1 MLFRNETVKTNE
13 MFKSSVFLSN
23 FYNIWP
29 DLICSLEDFDCYS
42 LQDTDKFIHDQWVT
56 LRVSNLTSIVL
67 FCFLQPD
74 EKTYIFSLMKF
85 HSMPWWHWMEV
96 KKIFRV
102 LVFDWMTRSN
112 KQQTSSFLI
121 STPTSLILIPL
132 PTSSGTPAPLHHCAT
147 WTYLYI
153 YGGSVCEVEYQGQ

>member
-1 MLFRNETVKTNE
+1 MKCLRVQYSFLISTTYDLTWFVRWRISTVTACKTLTNSFMTNE
-13 MFKSSVFLSN
+13 WLWG
-23 FYNIWP
+23 YPIWP
-29 DLICSLEDFDCYS
+29 
-42 LQDTDKFIHDQWVT
+42 
-56 LRVSNLTSIVL
+56 VL
-67 FCFLQPD
+67 CCFD

-121 STPTSLILIPL
+121 STPASLILIPL
-132 PTSSGTPAPLHHCAT
+132 PTSSGTPAPLHHRAT

>member
-1 MLFRNETVKTNE
+1 MKCLRVQYSFLISTTYDLTWFVRWRISTVTACK
-13 MFKSSVFLSN
+13 
-23 FYNIWP
+23 
-29 DLICSLEDFDCYS
+29 
-42 LQDTDKFIHDQWVT
+42 DTDKFIHDQCVT

-132 PTSSGTPAPLHHCAT
+132 PTSSGTPVPLHHCAT

>member
-1 MLFRNETVKTNE
+1 MTWLDLFAGGFRLLQLARHWQIH
-13 MFKSSVFLSN
+13 S
-23 FYNIWP
+23 WP
-29 DLICSLEDFDCYS
+29 MSDFEGI
-42 LQDTDKFIHDQWVT
+42 QFDQYCAALFPSAWWK
-56 LRVSNLTSIVL
+56 NLHFFPYEISFNALVAL
-67 FCFLQPD
+67 NR
-74 EKTYIFSLMKF
+74 S
-85 HSMPWWHWMEV
+85 

-112 KQQTSSFLI
+112 TQQTSSFLI

-132 PTSSGTPAPLHHCAT
+132 PTSSGTPVPLHHCAT